1 MKYQEID
8 IGMKFSFEREIKYED
23 VRNFGLLVGDKNKMH
38 ISNEL
43 GKKSEK
49 GVIAHGLFIGSFIAP
64 LLGTYFPISNNL
76 LHSISLEF
84 RNSVYT
90 NEKIKIEGEVI
101 KKNDIFKSLTIKILI
116 HNSKINFVKG
126 KAIIKII

>member
-43 GKKSEK
+43 GKKQRR
-49 GVIAHGLFIGSFIAP
+49 V
-64 LLGTYFPISNNL
+64 
-76 LHSISLEF
+76 
-84 RNSVYT
+84 
-90 NEKIKIEGEVI
+90 
-101 KKNDIFKSLTIKILI
+101 
-116 HNSKINFVKG
+116 
-126 KAIIKII
+126 